1 MLDFLGINVEHYIDW
16 GVILRHLLLIGFA
29 LILTLP
35 VAVNREA
42 NSSGG
47 GVRTFPLVAV
57 ATCSYTLL
65 SLDVLGDNGEAIG
78 KFMAGIVTG
87 IGFIGGGAILKMKDD
102 SKVSGLANAASIWNT
117 GAIGMS
123 VAWQRFEIAI
133 IIAVIN
139 FLILRIG
146 HDAKKMVKENNQQKN
161 ENKYEKETKS
171 D

>member
-29 LILTLP
+29 LLLTLP

-65 SLDVLGDNGEAIG
+65 CLDVLDNGEAIG

-133 IIAVIN
+133 IIAAIN
-139 FLILRIG
+139 FLILRVG
-146 HDAKKMVKENNQQKN
+146 YDAKKMVKDNGGCEDDY
-161 ENKYEKETKS
+161 ENKSES

>member
-16 GVILRHLLLIGFA
+16 GVVLRHLILIGFA
-29 LILTLP
+29 LLLTLP

-65 SLDVLGDNGEAIG
+65 SLDVLSDNGEAIG

-102 SKVSGLANAASIWNT
+102 SRVSGLANAASIWNT

-139 FLILRIG
+139 FLILRVG
-146 HDAKKMVKENNQQKN
+146 YDAKKMVKQNGGKEC
-161 ENKYEKETKS
+161 EDDYESKS
-171 D
+171 ESD

>member
-1 MLDFLGINVEHYIDW
+1 MMLDFLGIDVEHYIEW
-16 GVILRHLLLIGFA
+16 GLVLRHLVLIGFA

-35 VAVNREA
+35 VAINREA

-65 SLDVLGDNGEAIG
+65 CLDVIGNEEAIG

-102 SKVSGLANAASIWNT
+102 SRVSGLANAASIWNT

-139 FLILRIG
+139 FLILRVG
-146 HDAKKMVKENNQQKN
+146 YNAKKIVKNNGGS
-161 ENKYEKETKS
+161 EDVSEEKSES

>member
-1 MLDFLGINVEHYIDW
+1 MLDFLGINVEHYIEW
-16 GVILRHLLLIGFA
+16 GAILRHLVLIGFA
-29 LILTLP
+29 LLLTLP

-42 NSSGG
+42 YSSGG
-47 GVRTFPLVAV
+47 GVRTFPLVAI

-65 SLDVLGDNGEAIG
+65 CIDVIGNEEAIG

-87 IGFIGGGAILKMKDD
+87 IGFIGGGAILKSKED

-146 HDAKKMVKENNQQKN
+146 YNAKKIVKENGHC
-161 ENKYEKETKS
+161 EDEYEKKS
-171 D
+171 DSG

>member
-1 MLDFLGINVEHYIDW
+1 MLDFLGINVENYIDW
-16 GVILRHLLLIGFA
+16 GVILRHLILIGFA

-35 VAVNREA
+35 VAVNREV

-65 SLDVLGDNGEAIG
+65 CLDVIGNDEAIG

-102 SKVSGLANAASIWNT
+102 SRVSGLANAASIWNT

-146 HDAKKMVKENNQQKN
+146 HDAKKMVKNNHQQRNDNKN
-161 ENKYEKETKS
+161 EKETKS

>member
-1 MLDFLGINVEHYIDW
+1 MLDFLGINVEHYIEW
-16 GVILRHLLLIGFA
+16 GVILRHLVLIGFA
-29 LILTLP
+29 LVLTLP
-35 VAVNREA
+35 VAINREA

-65 SLDVLGDNGEAIG
+65 CLDVLGTGEATG

-87 IGFIGGGAILKMKDD
+87 IGFIGGGAILKSKED

-139 FLILRIG
+139 FLILRVG
-146 HDAKKMVKENNQQKN
+146 SDAKKMVKENGGCESDTGK
-161 ENKYEKETKS
+161 KS
-171 D
+171 QSD